1 MSARSDGH
9 KSALSN
15 ERKTVLNVKRA
26 SVVRADRHL
35 LRDISFSLEAGQV
48 MALLGANGAGK
59 STLLSALAHD
69 IALTGGSIAI
79 NGTRIENLD
88 PESLAEVRALNA
100 VEPPL
105 AFSLS
110 VFEYL
115 SLGRPFAEVDCAA
128 ILQTLEQCHATQ
140 WMNRDAASL
149 SSGELLRVQLARS
162 LYQLGQRE
170 RCVWLLDEPLAHLD
184 LAQRQFALQL
194 LRDVATERK
203 WSIVFSTHDPRDAE
217 RIADVTLLL
226 KNGTV
231 AAAGRTK
238 DSLNAR
244 NLEICFGVVI
254 EYQQLPRSPD

>member
-15 ERKTVLNVKRA
+15 ERKTVLHVERA

-88 PESLAEVRALNA
+88 PESLAEFRALNA

-110 VFEYL
+110 VFEYV

-162 LYQLGQRE
+162 LYQLGSHE

-203 WSIVFSTHDPRDAE
+203 WSIVFSTHDPRDAQQM
-217 RIADVTLLL
+217 ADRVLLL
-226 KNGTV
+226 KSGETV
-231 AAAGRTK
+231 ACGETNSTLSPQALR
-238 DSLNAR
+238 D
-244 NLEICFGVVI
+244 CYGVSVF
-254 EYQQLPRSPD
+254 